1 MTELKVDN
9 IINLAGSGKPNLPV
23 APTVGSNAAISTLNT
38 HSYTSSGTE
47 PSSPKNGAL
56 WWDSANDK
64 VKVYIDGGFKEVE
77 LNASSSSGTGIWYG
91 DRGLYFGGSTGSN
104 NPDNQIE
111 KVDITSAGNAT
122 DFGDLTTKRKGVM
135 QGASDGSTGLMI
147 AGDQDNYLGDGVYR
161 VNTIDKVTTSTAANA
176 TDFGDTT
183 GTMRYGGAH
192 SNGSLCIYGG
202 GSYNSDAKS
211 NVIEYVTV
219 ATPGNGTD
227 FGNLTESA
235 EQTGFV
241 GNATRGVRGGG
252 QIDSGSSN
260 VLDYWTIANAGNATD
275 FGDLTVAREQNNAC
289 CSSAAGRGLFAGGNS
304 AGGYTNIIDYIT
316 IDSAGNATDFGDL
329 TGNVGNASGTNNAT
343 IGVFFGG
350 WAGGRSNVIQKV
362 TIASTGNASDF
373 GDLST
378 GRYQGGALSGAAS

>member
-9 IINLAGSGKPNLPV
+9 ITNLAGSGKPNLPV
-23 APTVGSNAAISTLNT
+23 QPTVGNNAAISTLNT
-38 HSYTSSGTE
+38 HSYTSSATE

-64 VKVYIDGGFKEVE
+64 VMVYINGEFKEIE

-104 NPDNQIE
+104 NPDDQIE
-111 KVDITSAGNAT
+111 QINITSAGNAT
-122 DFGDLTTKRKGVM
+122 DFGNLTTKKKAVS

-147 AGDQDNYLGDGVYR
+147 AGSQDNYLGDGVYW
-161 VNTIDKVTTSTAANA
+161 VNNIDKVTTSTAANA

-183 GTMRYGGAH
+183 AVMRYIGAN
-192 SNGSLCIYGG
+192 SNGSRCTYGG
-202 GSYNSDAKS
+202 GAYGSDAKS

-227 FGNLTESA
+227 FGDLTETI
-235 EQTGFV
+235 EIPVFV
-241 GNATRGVRGGG
+241 GDATRGVRGGG
-252 QIDSGSSN
+252 QLASGNSN
-260 VLDYWTIANAGNATD
+260 VLDYWTIDTPGNATD
-275 FGDLTVAREQNNAC
+275 FGDLTIARWAGNAG
-289 CSSAAGRGLFAGGNS
+289 CSSAAGRGLFAGG
-304 AGGYTNIIDYIT
+304 YTGSVTNVIDYIT
-316 IDSAGNATDFGDL
+316 ISSTGNATDFGDL
-329 TGNVGNASGTNNAT
+329 LGTAYNVSGTNNAT

-350 WAGGRSNVIQKV
+350 WAGGRSDVIQKV
-362 TIASTGNASDF
+362 TIATTGNATDF

-378 GRYQGGALSGAAS
+378 GRHQGGALAGAAS